1 MDGMSVATITGFREN
16 SDGSPEDI
24 NGDGAL
30 TDSDKVPLGFS
41 IPKLHGGFGTKF
53 SVKDFTLDIQ
63 FDGAA
68 GHQIANLSKLF
79 GDGKQLLSA
88 SYVENG
94 DFLRLS
100 RVSAM
105 YDIRLKR
112 TWIKALCVSL
122 SATNLFTA
130 GTYSGWNPD
139 VNCYGVDA
147 RSAGTDYGSFP
158 ISRSLIL
165 GISAKF

>member
-1 MDGMSVATITGFREN
+1 MYITGFREN
-16 SDGSPEDI
+16 PDGSPEDL
-24 NGDGAL
+24 NGDGEL

-41 IPKLHGGFGTKF
+41 IPKLYGGFGTKF
-53 SVKDFTLDIQ
+53 SVENFTLDIQ

-68 GHQIANLSKLF
+68 GHQIANLSRLF
-79 GDGKQLLSA
+79 GDGKQLLST

-105 YDIRLKR
+105 YEIPFKR
-112 TWIKALCVSL
+112 TWIKALGISL